1 MIAIPSMSGRNVAVL
16 GLGKSG
22 MAAARALIHG
32 GAHVLAWDDDEPR
45 RTRAGAEDVPLA
57 DLMTED
63 FSAITALVL
72 SPGIPHSFPEPHAVV
87 TRALSA
93 GCEIIGETELL
104 SRADTGAAFIGVT
117 GTNGKSTTT
126 ALIGHILERAGRE
139 ARTGGNL
146 GVPSVALDATGPG
159 GYYVL
164 EMSSYQLELVSTL
177 IFDIA
182 VLLNISPD
190 HMERYGDLAG
200 YRSAKERIFAGQGSS
215 HTAVIG
221 IDDSQSRGVFESLK
235 ASKARGGALTIPV
248 SGADK
253 AAGGVYVENGWLV
266 NDIEGREERVMEMA
280 TAAALPGSHNAQN
293 AAAAFAAT
301 RAAGLAMPQIRDAIH
316 RFPGLPHR
324 QELVTHINGVA
335 FINDSKATNA
345 AATAR
350 ALDCYHNII
359 WIAGGQA
366 KEGGIAEL
374 VSRFGH
380 IRHAFLMGEAAADFA
395 RTLRGQVDVTLC
407 GDLETAFAGASK
419 MALSGTRTD
428 SDATPTVLFSPAC
441 ASFDQWRD
449 FEARGDAFR
458 AMARKRA
465 GIDDSDCRDINN
477 GEITPSGSG
486 PGPGHKEAAP

>member
-1 MIAIPSMSGRNVAVL
+1 MIAIPSMSGHRVAVL

-22 MAAARALIHG
+22 LAAARALIHSK
-32 GAHVLAWDDDEPR
+32 AHVLAWDDNQESRD
-45 RTRAGAEDVPLA
+45 RAKAEDVPLA
-57 DLMTED
+57 DLMGED
-63 FSAITALVL
+63 FSTITALVL
-72 SPGIPHSFPEPHAVV
+72 SPGIPHNFPEPHEVV
-87 TRALSA
+87 TRARAA
-93 GCEIIGETELL
+93 GCGIIGETELL

-126 ALIGHILERAGRE
+126 ALIGHILHQAGRN
-139 ARTGGNL
+139 AQTGGNL
-146 GVPSVALDATGPG
+146 GVPSVALEPAGPG

-177 IFDIA
+177 VFDIA

-190 HMERYGDLAG
+190 HMDRHGGLAG
-200 YRSAKERIFAGQGSS
+200 YRGAKERVFAGQGTS
-215 HTAVIG
+215 HTAVVG
-221 IDDSQSRGVFESLK
+221 IDDCHSRGLFESLK
-235 ASKARGGALTIPV
+235 SRDGALTIPV

-253 AAGGVYVENGWLV
+253 AAGGVYVEDGWLV

-280 TAAALPGSHNAQN
+280 TATALPGSHNAQN

-316 RFPGLPHR
+316 SFPGLPHR
-324 QELVTHINGVA
+324 QELVARIDGVA

-350 ALDCYHNII
+350 ALDCYHNIL
-359 WIAGGQA
+359 WIAGGRA
-366 KEGGIAEL
+366 KEGGIEAL
-374 VSRFGH
+374 TPYFNR
-380 IRHAFLMGEAAADFA
+380 IRHAFLTGEAADDFA
-395 RTLRGQVDVTLC
+395 RTLEGQVEMTLC
-407 GDLETAFAGASK
+407 GDLETAFAGACD
-419 MALSGTRTD
+419 MALSESGSEPETD

-458 AMARKRA
+458 ALAHKRA
-465 GIDDSDCRDINN
+465 GTND
-477 GEITPSGSG
+477 SGSTENNDL
-486 PGPGHKEAAP
+486 HHNEAAP